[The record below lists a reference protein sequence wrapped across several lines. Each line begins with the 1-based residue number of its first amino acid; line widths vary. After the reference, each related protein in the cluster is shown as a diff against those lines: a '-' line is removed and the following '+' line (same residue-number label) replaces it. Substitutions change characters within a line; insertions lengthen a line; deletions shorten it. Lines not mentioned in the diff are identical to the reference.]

1 MNPVTLLLIE
11 DDDRDA
17 TYVERLLVEGGGDHL
32 LELGEI
38 RRAATLSSGLS
49 KLAETPDAVL
59 LDLNLPDSEGLET
72 VEAVVSQVPH
82 VPVVVLTGSRG
93 AELGSAAIQRG
104 AQDYLRKGHIS
115 AEVLHRTLRYAI
127 ERQESHREIVELNR
141 RLALLNQLIRQ
152 DLRDDLQMVVGRG
165 DELQEYVPTEA
176 TESIETLL
184 AAANT
189 ALSHTETAGEL
200 MRTLSPEH
208 EPASNP
214 HDVVSLVET
223 QVERAR
229 TQFDATIGYDA
240 PDETA
245 RIETPPALGSAI
257 FQLLANAVVHTDDGH
272 PVVHV
277 SVELT
282 PEMVRIRIAD
292 EGVGI
297 STRQRNLL
305 NDPEA
310 RYHEDSGISTGLYLV
325 LTVVEQAN
333 GDIEFAPNQPRGTV
347 VTLQF
352 PRA

>member
-32 LELGEI
+32 LELDEI
-38 RRAATLSSGLS
+38 RRADTLSTGLS
-49 KLAETPDAVL
+49 TLSETPDAVL
-59 LDLNLPDSEGLET
+59 LDLNLPDSEGLAT
-72 VEAVVSQVPH
+72 VETVVSQAPH

-141 RLALLNQLIRQ
+141 RLALLTQLIRQ

-165 DELQEYVPTEA
+165 DELREYVPSEA
-176 TESIETLL
+176 TESVETLL
-184 AAANT
+184 AAANA
-189 ALSHTETAGEL
+189 ALAHTETAGEL
-200 MRTLSPEH
+200 LQTLSPEH
-208 EPASNP
+208 EPDSNP
-214 HDVVSLVET
+214 HDAISLVET
-223 QVERAR
+223 QVDRAR
-229 TQFDATIGYDA
+229 TQFDASVSYDA

-245 RIETPPALGSAI
+245 VIETPPALGSAV
-257 FQLLANAVVHTDDGH
+257 FQLLANAVSHTADEH
-272 PVVHV
+272 PDVQV
-277 SVELT
+277 SVAST
-282 PEMVRIRIAD
+282 PETVRIRIAD
-292 EGVGI
+292 KGVGI
-297 STRQRNLL
+297 PTRQRTLL

-310 RYHEDSGISTGLYLV
+310 RYHERSGIGTGLYLV

-333 GDIEFAPNQPRGTV
+333 GEIEFTPNQPQGTV
-347 VTLQF
+347 VTLRF